1 MKKSEFD
8 ELIALRAELR
18 EIEMRIESLRGQL
31 KTRTVQD
38 AVKGSSDCFPY
49 SLRSFLLQGEIDI
62 EANRKIQKEIAKQ
75 REMLSRCRL
84 HIAQQITRCERE
96 IAEVPD
102 SITRQILRLRYVDG
116 QEWHIIARKMGFA
129 SESTPRY
136 YVSKYFHKK
145 V

>member
-102 SITRQILRLRYVDG
+102 SVTRQVLRLRYVDG
-116 QEWHIIARKMGFA
+116 LNWQAVASRMGYA
-129 SESTPRY
+129 NESSPRRICE
-136 YVSKYFHKK
+136 KYFRS
-145 V
+145 

>member
-8 ELIALRAELR
+8 DLIALRAELR
-18 EIEMRIESLRGQL
+18 EIEMRLESLRGQL

-38 AVKGSSDCFPY
+38 AVKGSSNCFPY

-75 REMLSRCRL
+75 RELLSRCRL
-84 HIAQQITRCERE
+84 RIAQQITRCERE

-102 SITRQILRLRYVDG
+102 SVTRQVLRLRYVDG
-116 QEWHIIARKMGFA
+116 LSWQDVALKMGWRA
-129 SESTPRY
+129 ESTARSIISRY
-136 YVSKYFHKK
+136 FAKT
-145 V
+145 